1 MLRPAAAGRL
11 IVLLFATLTAAK
23 EVVAGSLARN
33 FNVLLVVLVAFVTTT
48 VVFHGAR
55 RLQARRASRV
65 VLSDRLREV
74 VWLNISTVGAWGTIF
89 YALQY
94 IAPAIAS
101 ALAVAALPLFTL
113 ALQRSIAAEDS
124 IYRCDIVASIAIG
137 LSICFLAWQ
146 SYNAPLIAR
155 TATGGQL
162 LLSIA
167 ACLVC
172 ALGLAASNLI
182 ARRLYNAGWQP
193 TDVMAHRFY
202 LLVVIAAALLFSRD
216 GDLGDGVGQQAAL
229 LVAFSLIAIAMP
241 VFILQYGLKLA
252 APIEAAS
259 IIAVSPIMV
268 VAFQFLDPQVGFNP
282 VTSAGVLA
290 TVVIVVAYLIARD
303 RAQARER
310 QTNADTGTKAVSHA
324 KGA

>member
-1 MLRPAAAGRL
+1 
-11 IVLLFATLTAAK
+11 
-23 EVVAGSLARN
+23 
-33 FNVLLVVLVAFVTTT
+33 
-48 VVFHGAR
+48 
-55 RLQARRASRV
+55 
-65 VLSDRLREV
+65 
-74 VWLNISTVGAWGTIF
+74 
-89 YALQY
+89 
-94 IAPAIAS
+94 
-101 ALAVAALPLFTL
+101 
-113 ALQRSIAAEDS
+113 
-124 IYRCDIVASIAIG
+124 
-137 LSICFLAWQ
+137 
-146 SYNAPLIAR
+146 
-155 TATGGQL
+155 
-162 LLSIA
+162 
-167 ACLVC
+167 
-172 ALGLAASNLI
+172 
-182 ARRLYNAGWQP
+182 
-193 TDVMAHRFY
+193 MAHRFY

>member
-155 TATGGQL
+155 TATGGAAFAVHRR
-162 LLSIA
+162 LSGLRVGACGLEPDCPA
-167 ACLVC
+167 ALQRR
-172 ALGLAASNLI
+172 LAAH
-182 ARRLYNAGWQP
+182 RRHGAP
-193 TDVMAHRFY
+193 
-202 LLVVIAAALLFSRD
+202 LLPVG
-216 GDLGDGVGQQAAL
+216 GDRRSPA
-229 LVAFSLIAIAMP
+229 
-241 VFILQYGLKLA
+241 VF
-252 APIEAAS
+252 P
-259 IIAVSPIMV
+259 
-268 VAFQFLDPQVGFNP
+268 
-282 VTSAGVLA
+282 
-290 TVVIVVAYLIARD
+290 
-303 RAQARER
+303 
-310 QTNADTGTKAVSHA
+310 
-324 KGA
+324 